1 MKFKFRLEKAA
12 DVFAQR
18 ETAKKMEVATVA
30 KQMEDLKGRL
40 RTVVTENRRL
50 FEENSQLKTE
60 SVAWIKVLTDRVEAN
75 LLTMA
80 AIEAEIEQVSEV
92 LEVKKVELRR
102 ISQRKRALEKVREKK
117 FQEFKIEQNRLDQKR
132 LDENYQ
138 ILGHSKE

>member
-12 DVFAQR
+12 HVFSQR
-18 ETAKKMEVATVA
+18 ETAKRMEVAVVA
-30 KQMEDLKGRL
+30 KQLDGL
-40 RTVVTENRRL
+40 RSQLRNVVTENRKL

-80 AIEAEIEQVSEV
+80 GIESEIEQVSEV

-102 ISQRKRALEKVREKK
+102 ISQRKKALEKVREKK
-117 FQEFKIEQNRLDQKR
+117 FQEFKIEQGRLEQKR

-138 ILGHSKE
+138 ILSQSKE